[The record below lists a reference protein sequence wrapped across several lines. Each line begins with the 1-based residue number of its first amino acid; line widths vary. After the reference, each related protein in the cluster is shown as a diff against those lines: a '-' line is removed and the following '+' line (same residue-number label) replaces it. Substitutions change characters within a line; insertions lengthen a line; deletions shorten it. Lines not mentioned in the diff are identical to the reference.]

1 MARGAIMSG
10 NELHLE
16 ISDKD
21 IDKGMPVLLSKT
33 AVFIF
38 SPPLNEDY
46 WIFRVMLHK
55 DQAVVGFPKHSGI
68 GIGFAQEE
76 HYNVNLP
83 YRCDAAMIYDHI
95 EENKRY
101 DEITKEQCI
110 QAIRLIQAAAERY
123 QQSQ

>member
-1 MARGAIMSG
+1 MSD
-10 NELHLE
+10 NDLHLE
-16 ISDKD
+16 INDKC
-21 IDKGMPVLLSKT
+21 IDKGTPVLLGKNT
-33 AVFIF
+33 VFHF

-55 DQAVVGFPKHSGI
+55 DQAVVGFPKYSGI

-83 YRCDAAMIYDHI
+83 YRCNAAMVYDHI

-110 QAIRLIQAAAERY
+110 QAIHLIQEAAERY